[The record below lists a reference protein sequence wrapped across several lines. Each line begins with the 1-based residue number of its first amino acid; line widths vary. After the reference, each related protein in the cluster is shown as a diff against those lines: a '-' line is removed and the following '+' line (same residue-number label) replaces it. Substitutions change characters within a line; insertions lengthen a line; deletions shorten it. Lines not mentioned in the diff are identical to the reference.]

1 MRLRVAHAPY
11 WADNTIKAELRAND
25 TKQKGPKMARPHI
38 EFIHAQDLDWQRN
51 VLPAPFD
58 NIECKLLSLDNET
71 GACSTLLRYPKG
83 WRSSETEKLNA
94 DHEFL
99 VLEGSLTINDQKYDF
114 DSYGYLPAHARHRN
128 WASES
133 GAVAL
138 TFFSTSP
145 SASESSVETK
155 EKGIPYLNLHDM
167 MWVSADVDPDLDFLR
182 IAHKILRDDEK
193 KGEKTMIL
201 NCGAQSHPEDW
212 KEAALSHPCVEE
224 MFLLS
229 GDIIGE
235 RGTMH
240 AGSYFW
246 RPPHI
251 WHGPFGSRNGNVC
264 LIRFMEG
271 RHINEWSDKKLPFSL
286 TPEHRPDL
294 PNELSH
300 LRDKPFSAPTPY

>member
-1 MRLRVAHAPY
+1 M
-11 WADNTIKAELRAND
+11 T
-25 TKQKGPKMARPHI
+25 MARPHI
-38 EFIHAQDLDWQRN
+38 EFIHAQTLGWQTG
-51 VLPAPFD
+51 VLPTPFD
-58 NIECKLLSLDNET
+58 TVACKVLSLDEET

-83 WRSSETEKLNA
+83 WSSSGVEYLSA

-99 VLEGSLTINDQKYDF
+99 VLEGSITVGHQRHDF
-114 DSYGYLPAHARHRN
+114 DHYGYLPSGTRHEN
-128 WASES
+128 WGSED

-138 TFFSTSP
+138 TFFSAAP
-145 SASESSVETK
+145 KASASSQTDSVTAVQH
-155 EKGIPYLNLHDM
+155 INLHDM
-167 MWVSADVDPDLDFLR
+167 KWVSADVDPDLDFLR
-182 IAHKILRDDEK
+182 IAHKILRNDED

-201 NCGAQSHPEDW
+201 NCGAQSHPEGW

-229 GDIIGE
+229 GDIMGE

-271 RHINEWSDKKLPFSL
+271 HHVNEWGDEKLPFTL
-286 TPEHRPDL
+286 TPEHKPDL
-294 PNELSH
+294 PDSLAHHRKE
-300 LRDKPFSAPTPY
+300 PFAAPTPY

>member
-1 MRLRVAHAPY
+1 MS
-11 WADNTIKAELRAND
+11 
-25 TKQKGPKMARPHI
+25 RPHI
-38 EFIHAQDLDWQRN
+38 EFIHAQNLEWQSS
-51 VLPAPFD
+51 VLQAPFD
-58 NIECKLLSLDNET
+58 GVECKVLSMDEDS

-83 WRSSETEKLNA
+83 WSSSDSVSLSA

-99 VLEGSLTINDQKYDF
+99 VLDGSIALNGKQHTF
-114 DSYGYLPAHARHRN
+114 DSYGYLPAHTRHRD
-128 WASES
+128 WKSET

-138 TFFSTSP
+138 TFFSGSPAVSAP
-145 SASESSVETK
+145 SATSSDEDAR
-155 EKGIPYLNLHDM
+155 YLNLHDM
-167 MWVSADVDPDLDFLR
+167 KWVSADVDPDLDFLR
-182 IAHKILRDDEK
+182 IAHKILRDDES

-264 LIRFMEG
+264 LIRFMDG
-271 RHINEWSDKKLPFSL
+271 HHVNDWGNEKLPFTL
-286 TPEHRPDL
+286 TPDHKPDL
-294 PNELSH
+294 PDALSH